1 MGLLKKRVEC
11 AIDATGFESR
21 YVSKHYV
28 WRSGCRPYQMNKWPK
43 LTAAIDI
50 ASHITLG
57 IDRCMGP
64 CQDSPQFAPTMRDAA
79 QRQPLSLVLADKGYD
94 SEASHRLCREELGA
108 DTTIIAVRK
117 NTNGTK
123 QWPKT
128 RYRREMKRLS
138 NREGYGQ
145 RWQVESGFSAQ
156 KRLLGT
162 ALRARTWVAQLAEM
176 AIRVLTH
183 NFMLCGNV

>member
-1 MGLLKKRVEC
+1 M
-11 AIDATGFESR
+11 DATGFESR

-28 WRSGCRPYQMNKWPK
+28 WRSSSRPYHMSKWPK
-43 LTAAIDI
+43 LTSAIDL
-50 ASHITLG
+50 ASHVTLG
-57 IDRCMGP
+57 IHRCMGP

-79 QRQPLSLVLADKGYD
+79 RRQSISLVLGDKGYD
-94 SEASHRLCREELGA
+94 SEANHRLCREELGA

-117 NTNGTK
+117 NTNGTRK
-123 QWPKT
+123 WPKT
-128 RYRREMKRLS
+128 TYRREMKRPL

-145 RWQVESGFSAQ
+145 RWQIESGFSAQ

-183 NFMLCGNV
+183 NCMLCAAA